1 MSPNTTRN
9 RLFLVA
15 SLALVPLLVFAAC
28 KDDKKTPSATSTPQ
42 ATSAPTSAGATPP
55 DVSGVPELQDGKLTI
70 GSDIAYAP
78 MEFFQPG
85 TETPD
90 GLDVALANA
99 IGEYLGIEIEFVN
112 SGFDGLIAALNTNDF
127 DAVMSAMTIN
137 PERQQEVDFVPYLNV
152 GTGILVEA
160 GNPNTIQGLEDLCGL
175 TVAVQLGTIQET
187 MVRTQSDACTD
198 AIDVVTFDTNPLAV
212 EDLKTAGSDAN
223 LADYPVA
230 YLDAQESDGA
240 LEVLSTQLEPA
251 PYGVALRKDSDEL
264 QAILEQALQ
273 ALVSSGEYEQILADW
288 DLESAALPRD

>member
-15 SLALVPLLVFAAC
+15 SLALVALLVSAAC
-28 KDDKKTPSATSTPQ
+28 KDDKKTPSATSTPA
-42 ATSAPTSAGATPP
+42 ATNTPAASGTPP

-85 TETPD
+85 TETAD
-90 GLDVALANA
+90 GLDVDLAKA

-112 SGFDGLIAALNTNDF
+112 AGFDGLIAALNTDEY
-127 DAVMSAMTIN
+127 DAIMSAMTIN
-137 PERQQEVDFVPYLNV
+137 DERSQQVDFVPYLNV

-160 GNPNTIQGLEDLCGL
+160 GNPNDIQGLEDLCGL
-175 TVAVQLGTIQET
+175 TVAVQVGTIQET

-198 AIDVVTFDTNPLAV
+198 AIDVVVFDTNPLAV
-212 EDLKTAGSDAN
+212 EDLKTGGADAN

-240 LEVLSTQLEPA
+240 LEVLSAQLEPE
-251 PYGVALRKDSDEL
+251 PYGIAVRKTSTEL
-264 QAILEQALQ
+264 NAVLTQAIAALQ
-273 ALVSSGEYEQILADW
+273 ADGTYDQVLAKWNLD
-288 DLESAALPRD
+288 SAALP

>member
-15 SLALVPLLVFAAC
+15 SLALVALLVSAAC
-28 KDDKKTPSATSTPQ
+28 NDDKKTPSATSTPA
-42 ATSAPTSAGATPP
+42 ATNTPAASGTPP

-85 TETPD
+85 TETAD
-90 GLDVALANA
+90 GLDVDLAKA

-112 SGFDGLIAALNTNDF
+112 AGFDGLIAALNTDEY
-127 DAVMSAMTIN
+127 DAIMSAMTIN
-137 PERQQEVDFVPYLNV
+137 DERSQQVDFVPYLNV

-160 GNPNTIQGLEDLCGL
+160 GNPNDIQGLEDLCGL
-175 TVAVQLGTIQET
+175 TVAVQVGTIQET

-198 AIDVVTFDTNPLAV
+198 AIDVVVFDTNPLAV
-212 EDLKTAGSDAN
+212 EDLKTGGADAN

-240 LEVLSTQLEPA
+240 LEVLSAQLEPE
-251 PYGVALRKDSDEL
+251 PYGIAVRKTSTEL
-264 QAILEQALQ
+264 NAVLTQAIAALQ
-273 ALVSSGEYEQILADW
+273 ADGTYDQVLAKWNLD
-288 DLESAALPRD
+288 SAALP